1 MVLVLPTVD
10 IENKTTS
17 SHLSPSVNC
26 LRIKDPL
33 QKLLHRFD
41 LQPVISQHT
50 ESITMI
56 KELIIQW
63 NKSEFRLLR
72 YWHQSHNFVHVWFE
86 CAFKW
91 EKVKQLMVREH
102 YSHCLDCCFGLGTNP
117 RYSRLLNLL
126 KDSDVLRHCKPEGGV
141 EAHLITFPRKRHVTS
156 AFLVRV
162 G

>member
-1 MVLVLPTVD
+1 MVIVLPTVD
-10 IENKTTS
+10 IQN
-17 SHLSPSVNC
+17 HLLTPVPIGQ

-33 QKLLHRFD
+33 QTLSHRFD
-41 LQPVISQHT
+41 LQPVISLHT

-56 KELIIQW
+56 RELIIQQ
-63 NKSEFRLLR
+63 NKSEFRLLS

-102 YSHCLDCCFGLGTNP
+102 YSLCLDCCCFGLGTNP

-126 KDSDVLRHCKPEGGV
+126 KDSDVLRHCKPEG
-141 EAHLITFPRKRHVTS
+141 LITFPRKRHVTS
-156 AFLVRV
+156 ASLVRV